1 MGLNGVKLKKNNC
14 FLESDMLSYQMI
26 MGVLGHLR
34 SLTVGGGCSGNRKNN
49 RTDRIYYIKYYHDSY
64 RINAGR

>member
-1 MGLNGVKLKKNNC
+1 
-14 FLESDMLSYQMI
+14 MLSYQMI

-34 SLTVGGGCSGNRKNN
+34 SLTVGGGYSGNRKNN
-49 RTDRIYYIKYYHDSY
+49 HTDRVYYIKYYHDSY

>member
-1 MGLNGVKLKKNNC
+1 
-14 FLESDMLSYQMI
+14 MLSYQMI

-49 RTDRIYYIKYYHDSY
+49 HTDRIYYIKYYHDSY

>member
-1 MGLNGVKLKKNNC
+1 
-14 FLESDMLSYQMI
+14 

-34 SLTVGGGCSGNRKNN
+34 SLTVGGGYSGNRKNN
-49 RTDRIYYIKYYHDSY
+49 HTDRISYIKYYHDSY